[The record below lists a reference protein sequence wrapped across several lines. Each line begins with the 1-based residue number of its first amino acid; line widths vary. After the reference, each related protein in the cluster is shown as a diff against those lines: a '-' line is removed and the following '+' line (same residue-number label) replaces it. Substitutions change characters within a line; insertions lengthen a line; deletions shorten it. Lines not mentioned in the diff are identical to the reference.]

1 MTRRISGLLAVLV
14 YVALLTG
21 CAPKVERKAPEG
33 SAPPS
38 GSAGTVQ
45 KGPQLKLSPD

>member
-1 MTRRISGLLAVLV
+1 MVRRITGLLAVLV
-14 YVALLTG
+14 FVALLVG

-38 GSAGTVQ
+38 GAAGAVQ